1 MVKTNFKTIHL
12 KECIFFRMLLLCKHW
27 LVDDLMSDPTDPLLR
42 ALILEQFYFCHPFL
56 NRNQPPR
63 FDLDPN
69 DSADD
74 EGLTPEEK
82 VVKEKERRHAN
93 NARER
98 IRVRDINEAF
108 KELGRMCS
116 MHLKSDKA
124 QTKLTILHQAV
135 GVITSLESQVRGKH
149 QISVCDSAKDLL

>member
-1 MVKTNFKTIHL
+1 M
-12 KECIFFRMLLLCKHW
+12 IFLLVRCLNPPDRPS
-27 LVDDLMSDPTDPLLR
+27 LSGGVLILDPLTFFIP
-42 ALILEQFYFCHPFL
+42 LI
-56 NRNQPPR
+56 RNQPR
-63 FDLDPN
+63 FDLDHN

-108 KELGRMCS
+108 KELGRMCQ

-135 GVITSLESQVRGKH
+135 GVITSLESQVRG
-149 QISVCDSAKDLL
+149 